1 MNINP
6 LVSIIVAA
14 YNEEKNIEKCI
25 ESLIKQTYNNIEII
39 VINDG
44 SEDGTKELVE
54 KICEKDDRIL
64 LLTQQ
69 NQGVSVA
76 RNLGIKVC
84 KGEWVMFADADDE
97 YDINA
102 IKLCLKVVENTGLQL
117 IQAGLNR
124 GNQSVE
130 NENTYVLESK
140 AIMKVLFNYNADV
153 SEYKKVE
160 EIIDKHLRYSIH
172 GPYGKLINKNLIKKI
187 RFNANLKLGEDL
199 IFYFE
204 LLKQVEY
211 VAFMSRDIY
220 SVNSNNFSTTRRF
233 NPDMPKAVETY
244 IDYMSV
250 FVEDNN
256 DFTNIKKDIY
266 ISFYY
271 HYKVAVEAFYSNKD
285 NIKKR
290 KIRALE
296 LRNFV
301 EKNIYLKRAF
311 EYVLKEKSLSWYEK
325 LLVRMLKNN
334 KEYMYLLIM
343 ESRKAMSN

>member
-14 YNEEKNIEKCI
+14 YNEEKNIGKCI
-25 ESLIKQTYNNIEII
+25 ESLTKQTYDNIEII
-39 VINDG
+39 VVNDG
-44 SEDGTKELVE
+44 SEDGTKEQVE
-54 KICEKDDRIL
+54 KFCEIDNRIL

-69 NQGVSVA
+69 NQGVSAA

-97 YDINA
+97 YDIDA
-102 IKLCLKVVENTGLQL
+102 IKLCLQVAENTGLQL

-124 GNQSVE
+124 EKQSIE
-130 NENTYVLESK
+130 NENVYVLESR

-153 SEYKKVE
+153 SEYKKVKE
-160 EIIDKHLRYSIH
+160 VIDKHLRYSIH
-172 GPYGKLINKNLIKKI
+172 GPYGKLIGKNLLEKT
-187 RFNANLKLGEDL
+187 RFNINLKLGEDL

-204 LLKQVEY
+204 LLMQVEY

-220 SVNSNNFSTTRRF
+220 RVNSNSFSTTRRF
-233 NPDMPKAVETY
+233 NPEMSKAVEAYTN
-244 IDYMSV
+244 YMTT
-250 FVEDNN
+250 FIEDNN
-256 DFTNIKKDIY
+256 DFTDIEKDIY
-266 ISFYY
+266 VSFYY
-271 HYKVAVEAFYSNKD
+271 HYKVAVEAFYSNKE

-290 KIRALE
+290 RIRASE

-301 EKNIYLKRAF
+301 EKNVYLKKAF
-311 EYVLKEKSLSWYEK
+311 EYVLKDKSFSWYEK

-343 ESRKAMSN
+343 ESRKAMSD